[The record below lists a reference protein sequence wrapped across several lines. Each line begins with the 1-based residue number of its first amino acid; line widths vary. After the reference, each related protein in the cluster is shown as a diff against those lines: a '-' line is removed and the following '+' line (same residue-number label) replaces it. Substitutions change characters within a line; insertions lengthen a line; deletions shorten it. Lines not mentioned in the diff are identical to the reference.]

1 MFALRRT
8 VKQCAKG
15 EFSHVGPAASLAR
28 LPRVGPLTP
37 ENTNVRIAHC
47 TLLLALLG
55 AAAAHGADVYRTRAP
70 DGTITYTDRPQND
83 NSEYVPVN
91 TPRPANAPAAQ
102 SQPRPRTGGAN
113 AQNPQV
119 EAPAAPPAP
128 TTGPTTAQLR
138 EQRQKNCDI
147 ARERLERFTISRRL
161 YRTNAAGDREY
172 LSDQETAEARAKAQ
186 SDVQD
191 WCG

>member
-1 MFALRRT
+1 M
-8 VKQCAKG
+8 KQCAKG
-15 EFSHVGPAASLAR
+15 EFSHVGPARPLAR

-55 AAAAHGADVYRTRAP
+55 AAAAHGADVYRTRAA

-91 TPRPANAPAAQ
+91 TPRPANAAAAP
-102 SQPRPRTGGAN
+102 SQARPRAGAAN
-113 AQNPQV
+113 AQSSQV
-119 EAPAAPPAP
+119 EAPAEPPAP

-147 ARERLERFTISRRL
+147 AKERLERFTISRRL

-172 LSDQETAEARAKAQ
+172 LSDQETAEARAKADA
-186 SDVQD
+186 DVKD